1 MKNLIC
7 TVEARMGSTRLP
19 GKSML
24 FLNKKYRLIDFV
36 ILNALNS
43 KYINN
48 KNLYLLTSKSINNFS
63 LANYVKKKY
72 KIKIIYGSEENVFS
86 RYNFFK
92 KKKKLKIIRLTGD
105 NPIIDPLIID
115 KFIEFYNLQKIDY
128 ASTRSMSHS
137 KKWKVKSDYPK
148 GIALE
153 IFESKK
159 LFKNEKN
166 FNKFNCEYPTWF
178 FFKKEKK
185 EYKIKK
191 FKAFEVYKKFNLKK
205 SYTID
210 TKEDYIK
217 IKKLIKKYNFQ
228 AGKNNFYR
236 FLSSKNNEK
245 S

>member
-1 MKNLIC
+1 
-7 TVEARMGSTRLP
+7 MGSKRLP
-19 GKSML
+19 GKSMF
-24 FLNKKYRLIDFV
+24 FLNNGYRLIDFV

-48 KNLYLLTSKSINNFS
+48 KNLFLLTSINKNNLP
-63 LANYVKKKY
+63 LANHVKNKY

-86 RYNFFK
+86 RYNSF

-137 KKWKVKSDYPK
+137 EKWKVKSDYPK

-153 IFESKK
+153 IFETKK

-166 FNKFNCEYPTWF
+166 FKKSNWQYPTWF

-191 FKAFEVYKKFNLKK
+191 FKTFKVYKKFDLKK

-210 TKEDYIK
+210 TKKDYIK
-217 IKKLIKKYNFQ
+217 IKKLIKKYNFI

-236 FLSSKNNEK
+236 FLSSKKNEK